1 MEDKA
6 LARLKVGSGSFPDG
20 KLSLWIIN
28 AVCVLK
34 IFVVVGYIKNL
45 LGD

>member
-6 LARLKVGSGSFPDG
+6 LARLKFGSGSFPDG
-20 KLSLWIIN
+20 KLSLWIIY
-28 AVCVLK
+28 AVCVK
-34 IFVVVGYIKNL
+34 NIVVVGYKKNL